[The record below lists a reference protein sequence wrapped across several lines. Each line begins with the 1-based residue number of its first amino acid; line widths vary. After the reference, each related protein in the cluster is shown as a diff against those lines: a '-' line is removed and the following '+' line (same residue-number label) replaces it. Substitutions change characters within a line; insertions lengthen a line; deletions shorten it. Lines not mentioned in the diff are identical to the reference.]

1 MSMTNNFRM
10 VLSSVMS
17 TDIGSGTL
25 TSNVD
30 LNVTNLFTSADASY
44 TLTDNIGASPTSLDL
59 RGGALTDTIGVTL
72 NLQTIYLIVF
82 TNNSEN
88 AMTLGGAN
96 AIPLLNGSTDKIIV
110 PAGSTRLFYDPN
122 GIAVTDGTG
131 DLFIIDGTAAD
142 TFDLIIIG
150 KTVVTP

>member
-1 MSMTNNFRM
+1 
-10 VLSSVMS
+10 MS

-25 TSNVD
+25 ASNVD
-30 LNVTNLFTSADASY
+30 LNISDRITSADANYS
-44 TLTDNIGASPTSLDL
+44 LSDALGASPTSLDL
-59 RGGALTDTIGVTL
+59 RGGALTDTIGGTL
-72 NLQTIYLIVF
+72 NLQTVYLIAF
-82 TNNSEN
+82 TNNSEH
-88 AMTLGGAN
+88 AMTIGGAN
-96 AIPLLNGSTDKIIV
+96 CIPLLNGSTDKISV
-110 PAGSTRLFYDPN
+110 PAGSTRLFYDPD